1 MSAHSAHYK
10 VPIVNEIFG
19 RFKGNSYLCSSME
32 EKRKFYLGLTPTDE
46 AKRQPRDYYATP
58 ESATTLL
65 LKAEKFHHR
74 ILEPCCGD
82 GYMSKVLEKK
92 GYEVTSTDLY
102 DYGYGTPGI
111 DFLDTNNTMI
121 EGLRGECDIVT
132 NVPYAHA
139 IPMLMRALDLCRNK
153 VAMLFPINYITRFYF
168 CKPSKL
174 YIFPRRINVAKN
186 GDFNKY
192 KRGSMSEY
200 GWFVW
205 YRGYTDDTVIQ
216 YLNNIK
222 QVSPKMQPYIEEAAQ
237 TDYWNLSKES
247 KKEKI
252 LALYHDGVAKREI
265 ARIVGQSESCVRKWL
280 KQME

>member
-1 MSAHSAHYK
+1 MNDK
-10 VPIVNEIFG
+10 T
-19 RFKGNSYLCSSME
+19 
-32 EKRKFYLGLTPTDE
+32 KFLIGHNPSDKE
-46 AKRQPRDYYATP
+46 NKQQQDYYATSP
-58 ESATTLL
+58 AATTLL
-65 LKAEKFHHR
+65 LKAERFHHR

-82 GYMSKVLEKK
+82 GYISKVLEKK
-92 GYEVTSTDLY
+92 GYEVTSTDLF

-111 DFLDTNNTMI
+111 DFLDTNNTLI

-132 NVPYAHA
+132 NVPYTHT

-153 VAMLFPINYITRFYF
+153 VAMLFPVIYITKFYF
-168 CKPSKL
+168 CPPTKL
-174 YIFPRRINVAKN
+174 YLFTRRITIAMN
-186 GDFNKY
+186 GEFARYAGGN
-192 KRGSMSEY
+192 MIQY

-205 YRGYTDDTVIQ
+205 YRGCKEDTTIRFLDNQKVPNPKLKPVIDVV
-216 YLNNIK
+216 N
-222 QVSPKMQPYIEEAAQ
+222 Q
-237 TDYWNLSKES
+237 TDYWNMSKDS